1 VLSTIEKPVKKPIV
15 RLFDCRV
22 VVRGTLKAA

>member
-1 VLSTIEKPVKKPIV
+1 LSIIEKPVERPIV

-22 VVRGTLKAA
+22 VIRGTLKAA